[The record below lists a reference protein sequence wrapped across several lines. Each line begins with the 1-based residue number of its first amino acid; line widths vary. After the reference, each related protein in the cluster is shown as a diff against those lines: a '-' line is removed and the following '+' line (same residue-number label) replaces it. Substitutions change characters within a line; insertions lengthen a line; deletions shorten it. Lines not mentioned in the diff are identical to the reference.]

1 MPWCTIVVP
10 TFNGEPFV
18 GDLIGSLAGQ
28 LSTDCDLIFLDDG
41 STDDTVS
48 TIVRC
53 GISPAKIIS
62 NKQNIG
68 LYATL
73 NLAARVVDSEYMSI
87 LFQDDWVM
95 PNYIAQM
102 QDVSKRYPSVSFLW
116 PAINTVDGSGKR
128 VLLQGLDTGREEII
142 EPGLEPWVSALKRG
156 TFWTISGSVSK
167 VDSIRRLRFR
177 EELPHCADYEILL
190 RALRAERFLYL
201 ERTLVNIRVH
211 CRQAS
216 TGNLG
221 KSIDLRERIQVVGEN
236 LSRSSEDVGTLLR
249 LWLLLR
255 FLRLIALRAVG
266 QFRRRQFV
274 QSLRTAALMWVAGYA
289 IARKGVAANVRRA

>member
-102 QDVSKRYPSVSFLW
+102 QDVSERYPSVSFLW

-128 VLLQGLDTGREEII
+128 VLSQGLDTGREEII

-190 RALRAERFLYL
+190 SGASCGALSLP
-201 ERTLVNIRVH
+201 
-211 CRQAS
+211 
-216 TGNLG
+216 
-221 KSIDLRERIQVVGEN
+221 
-236 LSRSSEDVGTLLR
+236 GTY
-249 LWLLLR
+249 
-255 FLRLIALRAVG
+255 
-266 QFRRRQFV
+266 
-274 QSLRTAALMWVAGYA
+274 AG
-289 IARKGVAANVRRA
+289 

>member
-1 MPWCTIVVP
+1 MAWCTIVVP

-18 GDLIGSLAGQ
+18 GDLIDSLAGQ
-28 LSTDCDLIFLDDG
+28 LSSDCDMIFLDDG
-41 STDDTVS
+41 STDNTVS
-48 TIVRC
+48 AIVRC

-62 NKQNIG
+62 KKQNVG
-68 LYATL
+68 LYAML

-95 PNYIAQM
+95 HDYIAQM
-102 QDVSKRYPSVSFLW
+102 QDVSERYPSVSFLW
-116 PAINTVDGSGKR
+116 PAINMVDGSEKR

-177 EELPHCADYEILL
+177 EELPHCADYEMLL

-211 CRQAS
+211 DRQAS
-216 TGNLG
+216 TGNLR
-221 KSIDLRERIQVVGEN
+221 KSIDLSERIQIVGEN
-236 LSRSSEDVGTLLR
+236 LSRSTEGVSTRLR
-249 LWLLLR
+249 IRLLLGV
-255 FLRLIALRAVG
+255 LRQIARRAVG
-266 QFRRRQFV
+266 QIGRRQFV
-274 QSLRTAALMWVAGYA
+274 QSVRTAALMWVAVYA
-289 IARKGVAANVRRA
+289 IARKGVAPDVHRA